1 MAVPDNRRAYCQ
13 VNRFQAD
20 DLTRISYPYATK
32 ASDTHPRLLLMPL
45 GWLETDRLGHG
56 QLNDPL
62 EEMRNTRTVEVMI
75 QGGEVTDCH
84 SLVSNQA
91 SN

>member
-1 MAVPDNRRAYCQ
+1 
-13 VNRFQAD
+13 
-20 DLTRISYPYATK
+20 
-32 ASDTHPRLLLMPL
+32 MPL